1 MFICLSYIYM
11 LICYLMFIRSLDN
24 HRIFSFCLFPLSSSL
39 LLPHLA
45 GWTRVYDNLHT
56 LSDTLSCR
64 TNPLL
69 NFKPAFYQSQFIIYY
84 EMSLSISGLLLR
96 KIIIIII
103 ILFAKLTSYIKNK
116 LDTTLSNRLT
126 NVQRCCNSRNQP

>member
-1 MFICLSYIYM
+1 MFIC
-11 LICYLMFIRSLDN
+11 SLDN

-56 LSDTLSCR
+56 LSDTLSRR

-69 NFKPAFYQSQFIIYY
+69 NFKPAFSQSQFIIYY

-96 KIIIIII
+96 KMVLYICSMIFNVPAFPPFSNFYNPSPN
-103 ILFAKLTSYIKNK
+103 ILKSFRSNGLIFSFDQSWYI
-116 LDTTLSNRLT
+116 
-126 NVQRCCNSRNQP
+126 